1 RSRAARCVRRR
12 GRVAVRLLHTRAD
25 RERVRAAG
33 AHAAAD
39 VRGDQRG
46 DGRKPVPVRCLSE
59 DRAGDPARRG
69 STSMTVRFVKAQRE
83 MEGRYEDVWVLVDE
97 ADDLETWNDEA
108 ELDIVGSPGTR
119 LDGHARASGRAR
131 YTVDI
136 RPPGTLETAVLRS
149 PVAHARVS
157 GIDLEAARAL
167 PGVRAVLGPG
177 SELGL

>member
-1 RSRAARCVRRR
+1 TGMS
-12 GRVAVRLLHTRAD
+12 
-25 RERVRAAG
+25 
-33 AHAAAD
+33 
-39 VRGDQRG
+39 
-46 DGRKPVPVRCLSE
+46 
-59 DRAGDPARRG
+59 
-69 STSMTVRFVKAQRE
+69 VRFVKAQRE

-97 ADDLETWNDEA
+97 ADDLETWNDES
-108 ELDIVGSPGTR
+108 ELDIVGNPGTR

-149 PVAHARVS
+149 PVAHGRVS

-177 SELGL
+177 SELGLSTREPLLAEEPVFAGQPVAVVAADTKLHAFEALAALALEL

>member
-1 RSRAARCVRRR
+1 
-12 GRVAVRLLHTRAD
+12 RLLHTGAD
-25 RERVRAAG
+25 RERVRAARPV
-33 AHAAAD
+33 AAAELG
-39 VRGDQRG
+39 GDPGR
-46 DGRKPVPVRCLSE
+46 DGRKPLPLRRLSE
-59 DRAGDPARRG
+59 DRARDPARRG
-69 STSMTVRFVKAQRE
+69 STRMSVRLVKAQRE

-97 ADDLETWNDEA
+97 ADDLETWNDES
-108 ELDIVGSPGTR
+108 ELDIVGNPGTR

-149 PVAHARVS
+149 PVAHGRVS
-157 GIDLEAARAL
+157 GIDLDAARAL